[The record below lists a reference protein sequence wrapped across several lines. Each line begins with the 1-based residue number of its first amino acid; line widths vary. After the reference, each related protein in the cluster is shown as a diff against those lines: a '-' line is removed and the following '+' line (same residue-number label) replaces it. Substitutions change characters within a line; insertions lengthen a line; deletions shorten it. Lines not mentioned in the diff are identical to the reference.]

1 MLCGY
6 RKGFSTQTTLL
17 YLIKKWKFVLDKKRY
32 VGAIQTG
39 FSKAFNTIN
48 YDLLVAKLN
57 AYGLVKGTLKWIFS
71 YLNNRAQRVKI
82 NKTFSPRRELL
93 CGVPHGS
100 VLGPILFNTY
110 LNDFFLFLNEIDVS
124 SFASDTSH
132 FVCHK
137 NLKELL
143 EKLEANSELA
153 IHCFENNYIKLLTG
167 KCHLLIS
174 GPKYEHK
181 QAQIGKDMV
190 WEENQVK
197 RNNNRQ

>member
-1 MLCGY
+1 MHIEKALVQKRLCFISLKNG
-6 RKGFSTQTTLL
+6 SLC
-17 YLIKKWKFVLDKKRY
+17 LIKKIY
-32 VGAIQTG
+32 IGAILTE

-57 AYGLVKGTLKWIFS
+57 AYGLVKKTLKWIFS

-82 NKTFSPRRELL
+82 NKFFSPRRELL

-100 VLGPILFNTY
+100 VLGPILFNIY
-110 LNDFFLFLNEIDVS
+110 LNDLFSFLNEIDVS
-124 SFASDTSH
+124 NFANDTSH

-143 EKLEANSELA
+143 KKLERNSELA
-153 IHCFENNYIKLLTG
+153 IHWFDDNYIKLYTG

-174 GPKYEHK
+174 GPKYEN
-181 QAQIGKDMV
+181 QRAQIVKDMV
-190 WEENQVK
+190 WEENKVEG
-197 RNNNRQ
+197 NNNRQ

>member
-1 MLCGY
+1 MHIEKALVQKRLCFISLKNG
-6 RKGFSTQTTLL
+6 SLC
-17 YLIKKWKFVLDKKRY
+17 LIKKIY
-32 VGAIQTG
+32 IGAILTE

-57 AYGLVKGTLKWIFS
+57 AYGLVKKTLKWIFS

-82 NKTFSPRRELL
+82 NKIFSPRRELL

-100 VLGPILFNTY
+100 VLGPILFNIY
-110 LNDFFLFLNEIDVS
+110 LNDLFSFLNEIDVS
-124 SFASDTSH
+124 NFANDTSH

-143 EKLEANSELA
+143 KKLERNSELA
-153 IHCFENNYIKLLTG
+153 IHWFDDNYIKLYTG

-174 GPKYEHK
+174 GPKYEN
-181 QAQIGKDMV
+181 QRAQIVKDMV
-190 WEENQVK
+190 WEENKVEG
-197 RNNNRQ
+197 NNNRQ